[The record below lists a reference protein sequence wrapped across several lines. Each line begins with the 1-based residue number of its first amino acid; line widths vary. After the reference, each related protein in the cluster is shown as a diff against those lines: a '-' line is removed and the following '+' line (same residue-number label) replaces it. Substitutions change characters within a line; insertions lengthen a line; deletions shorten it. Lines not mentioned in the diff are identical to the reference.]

1 MSQPS
6 ACRLEILSRH
16 TANIFSRVFEKWGP
30 PQFFIQLGSGFH
42 AEKLFDS
49 PPQRAPLAALPDMP
63 AFANPDSEHP
73 QLLYGTV
80 LNHRVL
86 ALQGHRHLYEGLGV
100 TPCIL
105 PLCGAFCAGVRN
117 AILIESGLSL
127 DPELKSGNW
136 LLLTDFINGHHC
148 SPLDGN
154 QTFLS
159 NPFPDMSEALSQHLN
174 SELMNALAGNGIFP
188 RLGIFHSVPGSQFP
202 TVSEARLSRS
212 GGADMLGHDL
222 AMEIIMGHALGMNI
236 SAFAL
241 AAATAPNH
249 YSPKLSRQDILDTR
263 HFCSSQLFPGLRRG
277 IADFLASFSP

>member
-1 MSQPS
+1 
-6 ACRLEILSRH
+6 
-16 TANIFSRVFEKWGP
+16 
-30 PQFFIQLGSGFH
+30 
-42 AEKLFDS
+42 
-49 PPQRAPLAALPDMP
+49 MP
-63 AFANPDSEHP
+63 VFANPDAEHP

-80 LNHRVL
+80 LKHPVL

-127 DPELKSGNW
+127 DHELKTGNW
-136 LLLTDFINGHHC
+136 MLLTDFINGHHC

-154 QTFLS
+154 HAFLP

-174 SELMNALAGNGIFP
+174 SELLNALAGNGIFP
-188 RLGIFHSVPGSQFP
+188 RLGIFHSIPGSQFP
-202 TVSEARLSRS
+202 TVSEARLSRFA
-212 GGADMLGHDL
+212 GADMLGHDL

-241 AAATAPNH
+241 TTAPAPDH

-263 HFCSSQLFPGLRRG
+263 HFCSTLLFPGLRRG
-277 IADFLASFSP
+277 IADFLAST